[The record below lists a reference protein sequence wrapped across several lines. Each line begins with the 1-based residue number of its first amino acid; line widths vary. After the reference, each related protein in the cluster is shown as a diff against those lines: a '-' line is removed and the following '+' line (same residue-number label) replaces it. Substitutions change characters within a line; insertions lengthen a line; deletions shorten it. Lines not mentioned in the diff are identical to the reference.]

1 MIGQMNS
8 IRIYH
13 PLFLFY
19 FSSPSY
25 PIRFFFAP
33 IEGEN
38 ERTRYGPGTD
48 RVRRKYEGS
57 TKKVKLFYL
66 SAFLFN
72 HSNLRQ
78 SGKCFTLKCS
88 KVTLNPVPSGQAA
101 ISPTCT
107 GVLSC
112 NQALRIRVY
121 SLSSNE

>member
-38 ERTRYGPGTD
+38 ERTRYGAGTD
-48 RVRRKYEGS
+48 RVRRKYEESKIVLFVGVFIQPFQSAAVRKMFYFEMFKSHIKPCPIRAGS
-57 TKKVKLFYL
+57 
-66 SAFLFN
+66 
-72 HSNLRQ
+72 H
-78 SGKCFTLKCS
+78 
-88 KVTLNPVPSGQAA
+88 
-101 ISPTCT
+101 
-107 GVLSC
+107 
-112 NQALRIRVY
+112 
-121 SLSSNE
+121 